1 MCAQSAVIAFV
12 VEKTLTMVSRS
23 HGRVRAASAWP
34 PQRSTTIRPSTVA
47 ANDAPTSRP
56 SSKLAA
62 NASRTAAKRGSH
74 SPWIMASLAEK
85 LDDDP
90 LLPPPVELRIE
101 HLLPWTE
108 VERPLGDRE
117 DHLVMDERALEM
129 RVGIVLTGLVMA
141 IVPRR
146 SELLE
151 PLHEIVLQAA
161 LLVVHP
167 DPGGDVHG
175 GDEAESL
182 LHARRRDDVGDA
194 IGDVHQLVALA
205 GVEPEIVGVG
215 MHPCTG
221 SGRERDVEEQDLRWL
236 GSDQGHRILP
246 RHRGAVAGAQRRLV
260 EPRGAARHL
269 HPDAAPVPER
279 LHDAGA
285 RRQPRRADGDVLEH
299 LDGPGTGR
307 GAGDLVHRAAIER
320 HRLLVV
326 PWRQPA
332 ALGNDPDLQEVHRLD
347 PRRVEL
353 AVLDAGPGTHDLH
366 LAGMDHGAGP
376 EAV

>member
-56 SSKLAA
+56 ASKLAA
-62 NASRTAAKRGSH
+62 NASRTAAKRESH
-74 SPWIMASLAEK
+74 SPWIMASLAED

-129 RVGIVLTGLVMA
+129 RVGVVLAGLVVA
-141 IVPRR
+141 IVSRR

-161 LLVVHP
+161 ILVVHP

-182 LHARRRDDVGDA
+182 LHPRRRDDRGDA
-194 IGDVHQLVALA
+194 VGDVHQLVALA

-215 MHPCTG
+215 VHRCTG
-221 SGRERDVEEQDLRWL
+221 IRPRAGRRRPGPPLARQRP
-236 GSDQGHRILP
+236 GSPNPALSP
-246 RHRGAVAGAQRRLV
+246 RRRRRCAAASRRAVRRRSPPAPRRRARAGPAARRGR
-260 EPRGAARHL
+260 PRGAAPH
-269 HPDAAPVPER
+269 
-279 LHDAGA
+279 G
-285 RRQPRRADGDVLEH
+285 RRR
-299 LDGPGTGR
+299 PGT
-307 GAGDLVHRAAIER
+307 
-320 HRLLVV
+320 
-326 PWRQPA
+326 P
-332 ALGNDPDLQEVHRLD
+332 
-347 PRRVEL
+347 
-353 AVLDAGPGTHDLH
+353 
-366 LAGMDHGAGP
+366 
-376 EAV
+376 